1 MNSSNGEREQARWFV
16 MRAYKSES
24 LAEERLTQSNLHFFI
39 PKHYV
44 IRTYHGVK
52 SRRLVPAIPGLLFVH
67 APQREIAE
75 FKKINNFL
83 QFVMWNKSTGPEYVT
98 IPNGQMEN
106 FIKIASQ
113 YEENITYYSPDEID
127 LKRGTR
133 VLIHGGN
140 FDGVTGTFIKVQG
153 KRNRRVVAML
163 EGITAI
169 AAEVQPHLIEV
180 LS

>member
-1 MNSSNGEREQARWFV
+1 M
-16 MRAYKSES
+16 
-24 LAEERLTQSNLHFFI
+24 I
-39 PKHYV
+39 
-44 IRTYHGVK
+44 
-52 SRRLVPAIPGLLFVH
+52 
-67 APQREIAE
+67 

-98 IPNGQMEN
+98 IPDGQMEN

-113 YEENITYYSPDEID
+113 YEENITYYSPEEID

-153 KRNRRVVAML
+153 KRNRRVVVML